1 MLKPKVKQ
9 SKSKSK
15 LRGSDSKM
23 VYFDQSVPLLEKRAA
38 EEALKPTG
46 YHVCQFLDR
55 HVGLLITCHR
65 VSQQCFSPL
74 IFFSFFS
81 FLPLNVSLLFRRSLT
96 SLRYTCLT
104 LQLLYASHVNSCCDD
119 VGFPLPPHNNVIIF
133 YWEKEWE
140 KYGARCTATG
150 SSPTDHTSNIS
161 PAGLGP
167 SPLEGDL
174 ARCVPKMCVQLTYC
188 PHLDYV
194 FVEAEPCIISSQE
207 T

>member
-65 VSQQCFSPL
+65 
-74 IFFSFFS
+74 
-81 FLPLNVSLLFRRSLT
+81 
-96 SLRYTCLT
+96 
-104 LQLLYASHVNSCCDD
+104 
-119 VGFPLPPHNNVIIF
+119 
-133 YWEKEWE
+133 EWE

-174 ARCVPKMCVQLTYC
+174 A
-188 PHLDYV
+188 
-194 FVEAEPCIISSQE
+194 
-207 T
+207 